1 MILTSQSSGGER
13 MINRRAVIGETS
25 VTQLLRNRRN
35 RKIEHAALTRR
46 RFMALAAGTTT
57 LCFAPG
63 IGRAQS
69 GGTIK
74 VGHIQPLTGPS
85 AAYGIRARDG
95 AIIAIEEINAAGG
108 WTDAKG
114 GKHQFEMVV
123 GDMANDPKQAI
134 ILFRQYATDAQVIA
148 SLGPTNSVGYVP
160 LVPVAAQI
168 KLPLIGNGSGAPIK
182 EWNTYAYR
190 VNPVSTLAVPILVK
204 KVAAKLNI
212 KRLAVIY
219 DQTQDAQAGDAEV
232 CKQLAGT
239 VGYEVVAFEAFR
251 AGDQDFSPQIAK
263 IRSLRPDAIYVAAA
277 TGDGIKVVSQ
287 IREAG
292 IDKRLITGYGSFQDP
307 VYWDGTKGAVKGDF
321 TWLAQDLSA
330 PSTQLKPFL
339 EKYNARFPQQ
349 EATSF
354 STFGYDSV
362 MTLVEALKKAG
373 TADRDRVSAT
383 LANLDFTTPIGSRIT
398 FKNPPD
404 GNNANPSVVAVQ
416 ITGRGTYVAV

>member
-1 MILTSQSSGGER
+1 MTRITKNKSA
-13 MINRRAVIGETS
+13 IRRRHAFMTRRQFVAAVAGT
-25 VTQLLRNRRN
+25 
-35 RKIEHAALTRR
+35 AALP
-46 RFMALAAGTTT
+46 MAPAIVRG
-57 LCFAPG
+57 
-63 IGRAQS
+63 QS
-69 GGTIK
+69 ASTIK
-74 VGHIQPLTGPS
+74 FGHVQPLTGPS

-95 AIIAIEEINAAGG
+95 ALIAVEEVNAAGG

-114 GKHQFEMVV
+114 QKHQLEMVL

-134 ILFRQYATDAQVIA
+134 TLFRQYAADSQMLA
-148 SLGPTNSVGYVP
+148 SIGPTNSVGYVP
-160 LVPVAAQI
+160 LVPVAGQM
-168 KLPLIGNGSGAPIK
+168 KFPLIGNGSGAPIK
-182 EWNTYAYR
+182 EWNTYSYR
-190 VNPVSTLAVPILVK
+190 VNPVSSGAVPILVE
-204 KVAAKLNI
+204 KVVNKLKV

-232 CKQLAGT
+232 CKHLAAKL
-239 VGYEVVAFEAFR
+239 GYEVVAFEAFR
-251 AGDQDFSPQIAK
+251 ANDQDFSPQIAK

-287 IREAG
+287 IRESG
-292 IDKRLITGYGSFQDP
+292 IDKPLITGFGSFQDP

-373 TADRDRVSAT
+373 TADREKVSAT

-404 GNNANPSVVAVQ
+404 GNNVNPSVVAVQ